1 MKFRT
6 FVKNYFLI
14 MGLGGVGAVI
24 HQYTG
29 LLGDWYHSAV
39 VLDTFLTM
47 FYVGSWLVGRVVK
60 GKIKNPLPKFY
71 TKTYEELEAE
81 LK

>member
-1 MKFRT
+1 MRFKT
-6 FVKNYFLI
+6 FIKHYLLI
-14 MGLGGVGAVI
+14 MGLGVVGASV

-47 FYVGSWLVGRVVK
+47 FYVGSWLVGRMVGRFMPRFFSK
-60 GKIKNPLPKFY
+60 S
-71 TKTYEELEAE
+71 YEELKEE